1 MWLQWAGTP
10 NQIAHDQGGEFV
22 TDEWKLFLQEN
33 GITPILSSAPWQR
46 GRIERHG
53 GVIKEMLNRMD
64 QEKPINDL
72 NHFDEA
78 LFQCFHAKNTM
89 SVHEG
94 YSPEQAVLGKAS
106 KLPASVVSDEDL
118 TAHMAHMA
126 PECT

>member
-10 NQIAHDQGGEFV
+10 SQIAHDQGGEFV

-33 GITPILSSAPWQR
+33 GIVPILSSAPWQR

-64 QEKPINDL
+64 QENPINDL
-72 NHFDEA
+72 SHFDEA

-94 YSPEQAVLGKAS
+94 
-106 KLPASVVSDEDL
+106 
-118 TAHMAHMA
+118 
-126 PECT
+126 